1 MSGIFINYRG
11 DDSQTAAA
19 LIDRELTARFGSDQV
34 FLDARSIPAG
44 SDFVEELLGRVR
56 ACSVLLVV
64 IGPHWLTLTDV
75 AGERRI
81 DDPEDWLRRE
91 IAEAFVHGVRVIP
104 VLMDGVQLPAEAD
117 LPDDIAGLS
126 RRQYVP
132 LRRRYT
138 DVDLSF
144 LVKRI
149 IDADPELA
157 ELAAVGQE
165 PDGHN
170 KVDGTVIDPVV
181 HARTVQGGVH
191 VHPERPQVIPRQLPA
206 APKLFAGR
214 AEELAALTDVLDK
227 ATTGGASV
235 VISAIGGLGGI
246 GKTWLA
252 LHWAHQQVERFPDG
266 QLFVN
271 LRGFDPSGEPMPP
284 AVAVRS
290 FLDALGV
297 EPTAIPIDLDAQI
310 GLYRSLVAD
319 RRMLILL
326 DNARDTT
333 QVTSLLPGTPAC
345 TVLVTS
351 RRRLATLITTH
362 GAQQLALNVLPQAE
376 ARQLL
381 ADHLGQDRLL
391 AEPDAVTEL
400 LECAAGLPLALSIVA
415 ARATAHPDF
424 PLSVL
429 AEELRD
435 HATRL
440 DGLDAGEIPVNL
452 RAVFG
457 ASYNALPVETA
468 TLFGLLGL
476 APGPDI
482 SLAAAGSLMG
492 LPAARVRRLLRE
504 LETAHLVVQPTPG
517 RYRMHDLIRLY
528 AADHADLQPKV
539 NTEAALRRLV
549 DFYLHTAHSGDRLL
563 DPHRDPIEIDPP
575 APGCR
580 PHRLPDRT
588 EAWTWYGAEYRCLL
602 AIQLLAAD
610 RKLHTAVWQ
619 LAWAMDTILLRR
631 GLLHDLHAM
640 WQTGLAAALHG
651 SDPIAI
657 SRAYRRL
664 AMACTQLGRHDDA
677 RDHLHRAL
685 DTARSCGDLNAQA
698 HTHYALTMAWQ
709 RQGDDQ
715 PALEHATS
723 ALRLYRL
730 LQQPVWEA
738 DMLNWVGWFSARLG
752 NYQQAH
758 THCQAALTQFRHHSH
773 RGGEASTLDSLG
785 YIAHQTGQHAQAL
798 EYYQQALTLIRN
810 LGDAYHEADI
820 LNHLAEP
827 HVALKQLDQ
836 ARDIWQQALE
846 LYHEQHRL
854 EEAKH
859 VQQQLDELAESK

>member
-34 FLDARSIPAG
+34 FLDSRSIPAG

-56 ACSVLLVV
+56 TCRVLLVV
-64 IGPHWLTLTDV
+64 IGPHWLTLTNK
-75 AGERRI
+75 AGHPRI
-81 DDPEDWLRRE
+81 DDSQDWLRRE
-91 IAEAFVHGVRVIP
+91 IVEAFAHGLRVIP
-104 VLMDGVQLPAEAD
+104 VLTDGANLPTEGE

-138 DVDLSF
+138 DVDLAF

-149 IDADPELA
+149 VEADPELA
-157 ELAAVGQE
+157 KAAAVSQGL
-165 PDGHN
+165 DIHN
-170 KVDGTVIDPVV
+170 KADGIGPVV
-181 HARTVQGGVH
+181 HAHNVQGGVH
-191 VHPERPQVIPRQLPA
+191 VRPVRPQLIPRQLPA
-206 APKLFAGR
+206 APTLFAGR
-214 AEELAALTDVLDK
+214 AEELAALTDVLNK
-227 ATTGGASV
+227 ATAGGATT

-252 LHWAHQQVERFPDG
+252 LHWAHQQIDRFPDG

-284 AVAVRS
+284 AVAVRG

-297 EPTAIPIDLDAQI
+297 EPAVIPIDLDAQI

-326 DNARDTT
+326 DNAHDTT
-333 QVTSLLPGTPAC
+333 QVTSLLPGTSAC

-351 RRRLATLITTH
+351 RRRLASLITTH
-362 GAQQLALNVLPQAE
+362 GAQPMSLNVLPQAE

-381 ADHLGQDRLL
+381 ADHVGQDRML
-391 AEPDAVTEL
+391 AEPDAVAEL
-400 LECAAGLPLALSIVA
+400 LECAGGLPLALSIVA
-415 ARATAHPDF
+415 ARATVHPDF

-440 DGLDAGEIPVNL
+440 DGLDADEIPVNL
-452 RAVFG
+452 RAVFA

-468 TLFGLLGL
+468 TLFGFLGL

-492 LPAARVRRLLRE
+492 LPVAQVRRLLRE
-504 LETAHLVVQPTPG
+504 LETAYLVVQPTPG

-528 AADHADLQPKV
+528 ATDHADLQPKV
-539 NTEAALRRLV
+539 NTEAAVRRLV
-549 DFYLHTAHSGDRLL
+549 DFYLHTAHSADRLL
-563 DPHRDPIEIDPP
+563 DPHRDPIEIDLP

-580 PHRLPDRT
+580 PHRLPNRAA
-588 EAWTWYGAEYRCLL
+588 AWTWYGAEHRCLL

-610 RKLHTAVWQ
+610 RELHTAVWQ
-619 LAWAMDTILLRR
+619 LAWALDTIHLRR
-631 GLLHDLHAM
+631 GLLHDLLAM
-640 WQTGLAAALHG
+640 WQMGLAAAQHD
-651 SDPIAI
+651 SDPTAL

-677 RDHLHRAL
+677 LDHLHRAL
-685 DTARSCGDLNAQA
+685 DTAHSCGDLLAQA
-698 HTHYALTMAWQ
+698 HTHCALTMVWQ
-709 RQGDDQ
+709 RQGDDR
-715 PALEHATS
+715 PALEHATN

-738 DMLNWVGWFSARLG
+738 DTLNWVGWFSARLG

-758 THCQAALTQFRHHSH
+758 THCQAALTQARRLSH

-810 LGDAYHEADI
+810 LGDAYHEADV
-820 LNHLAEP
+820 LDHLAQP

-836 ARDIWQQALE
+836 ARGAWKQALE
-846 LYHEQHRL
+846 LYQDQHRL
-854 EEAKH
+854 REAEH
-859 VQQQLDELAESK
+859 VQQQLDELAERND